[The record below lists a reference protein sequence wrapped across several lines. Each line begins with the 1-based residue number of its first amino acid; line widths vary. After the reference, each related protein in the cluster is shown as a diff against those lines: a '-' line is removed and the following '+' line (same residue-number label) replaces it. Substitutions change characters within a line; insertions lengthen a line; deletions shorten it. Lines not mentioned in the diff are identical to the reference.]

1 MAKNLKY
8 KYRSDTP
15 YVIKGISFTIDS
27 FQKVGVVG
35 RTGSG
40 KSTLTLGLLR
50 ILELNSEDKGSIEID
65 GVDISSVGLHHLR
78 QKLSIIP
85 QDPFLFTGTLRKN
98 VDPFDQYSDS
108 AIMSSLKAVTIW
120 TQIGQADMTDQQR
133 LQFEITD
140 GGSNFSLGQRQLI
153 CMSRSILRK
162 SRVLIM
168 DEATASIDEATDH
181 VIQTMIKQEFSNT
194 TVLTI
199 AHRINTIINYDKLM
213 ILDQGNIV

>member
-1 MAKNLKY
+1 M
-8 KYRSDTP
+8 
-15 YVIKGISFTIDS
+15 
-27 FQKVGVVG
+27 
-35 RTGSG
+35 
-40 KSTLTLGLLR
+40 
-50 ILELNSEDKGSIEID
+50 
-65 GVDISSVGLHHLR
+65 DISKIGLHHLR

-98 VDPFDQYSDS
+98 VDPFDEYSDK
-108 AIMSSLKAVTIW
+108 AIMNSLKAVTIW
-120 TQIGQADMTDQQR
+120 TQIGNEDMTEQQR

-181 VIQTMIKQEFSNT
+181 VIQTMIQQEFSNT

-213 ILDQGNIV
+213 ILDQGNIVQFDTPYNLLMDKTGYFHVLVMESGQEYFDQLLSMINKQ